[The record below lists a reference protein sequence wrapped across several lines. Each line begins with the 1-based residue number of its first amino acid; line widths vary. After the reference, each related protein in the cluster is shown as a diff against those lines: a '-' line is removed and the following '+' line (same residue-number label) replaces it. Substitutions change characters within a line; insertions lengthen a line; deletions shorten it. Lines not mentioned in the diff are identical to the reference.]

1 MVKKMFGKGNG
12 SKTKASAPA
21 KKPMCCAGKTS
32 AKPQKISQEQLD
44 EMIRMRAYYI
54 WEKSGKQGDSFAQ
67 WSQAK
72 QEICKELKIIA

>member
-1 MVKKMFGKGNG
+1 MVKKMLGKGNG
-12 SKTKASAPA
+12 SKIKAAAEKSS
-21 KKPMCCAGKTS
+21 MCCAGKNGT
-32 AKPQKISQEQLD
+32 KPKISQEQLD

-54 WEKSGKQGDSFAQ
+54 WEKSGKKGDSFAQ